1 MNHADTPAASPA
13 GSLDGLRVLDFT
25 QGLCGPFCTMQLGDA
40 GAEVIKIEPPAGD
53 FARRMGP
60 PFVATESAVFLSLNR
75 NKKSVVLDLETSQG
89 RDSAAL
95 LARDADVV
103 VEDFGP
109 GASERFG
116 LGYAQLRGGNQKL
129 IYCSITPFGEEGPLR
144 DAPGSEL
151 VVQAMAEYTASL
163 GRIGDPPVR
172 VGADVASLNT
182 GTFAAQAILAAL
194 FHRLRTGEGQRVAV
208 SEFGSL
214 LHMRGIMWHS
224 MSDPDDWYG
233 FHLDHYTKPPD
244 YGYQT
249 KNGAL
254 YFILRRGSSED
265 WDRLVMELGMEEVL
279 TDPRF
284 DDYGRAATSIG
295 RYATEVKPIWEKAF
309 ENRTREEIIDL
320 VKSVGG
326 DAVPMMDYP
335 ALLAHPQVAALGAI
349 TEIDHPTAGR
359 LRMVRPVAR
368 FSDTPNSIRLPPPML
383 GQHTEEVLQAAG
395 ILTPNP
401 KTDADIDRA
410 RRQT

>member
-1 MNHADTPAASPA
+1 MSNA
-13 GSLDGLRVLDFT
+13 GSLDGFRVIDFT
-25 QGLCGPFCTMQLGDA
+25 QGLCGPFCTMQVGDG

-60 PFVATESAVFLSLNR
+60 PFIGDESAVYLSLNR
-75 NKKSVVLDLETSQG
+75 NKKSVVLDLETSSG
-89 RDSAAL
+89 REAAAR
-95 LARDADVV
+95 LARDADIL

-109 GASERFG
+109 GAAVNIG
-116 LGYAQLRGGNQKL
+116 LGYDQLRSANPKL
-129 IYCSITPFGEEGPLR
+129 IHCSITPFGEDGPLR

-172 VGADVASLNT
+172 VGADIASLNT
-182 GTFAAQAILAAL
+182 GVFAAQAILAAL

-208 SEFGSL
+208 SEFGAL

-233 FHLDHYTKPPD
+233 FHLDHYTNPPD

-249 KNGAL
+249 KNGSL
-254 YFILRRGSSED
+254 YFILRRGNSED
-265 WDRLVMELGMEEVL
+265 WDRLVMSLGMEEVL
-279 TDPRF
+279 ADPRF

-320 VKSVGG
+320 VNSVGG

-335 ALLAHPQVAALGAI
+335 SLLAHPQVAALDAI
-349 TEIDHPTAGR
+349 AEIDHPTAGR
-359 LRMVRPVAR
+359 FKTVRPVAR
-368 FSDTPNSIRLPPPML
+368 FSETHNSIRMPPPTL
-383 GQHTEEVLQAAG
+383 GQHTEEVLRAAG
-395 ILTPNP
+395 IRVP
-401 KTDADIDRA
+401 KS
-410 RRQT
+410 

>member
-1 MNHADTPAASPA
+1 MNA
-13 GSLDGLRVLDFT
+13 GSLDGFRVIDFT

-40 GAEVIKIEPPAGD
+40 GAEVIKIEPRSGD
-53 FARRMGP
+53 FSRRMGP
-60 PFVATESAVFLSLNR
+60 PFIGDESAVFLSLNR
-75 NKKSVVLDLETSQG
+75 NKKSVVLDLETSYG
-89 RDSAAL
+89 REAAAL
-95 LARDADVV
+95 LARDADVL

-109 GASERFG
+109 DGAERFG
-116 LGYAQLRGGNQKL
+116 LGCAQLRDANPKL
-129 IYCSITPFGEEGPLR
+129 VYCSITPFGKDGPLR

-182 GTFAAQAILAAL
+182 GIFAAQAILAAM
-194 FHRLRTGEGQRVAV
+194 FHRIRTGEGQRVAV

-233 FHLDHYTKPPD
+233 FHLDHYTTPPD

-249 KNGAL
+249 KNGSL

-265 WDRLVMELGMEEVL
+265 WDRLIVELGMEEVL
-279 TDPRF
+279 ADPRF
-284 DDYGRAATSIG
+284 ADYGRAATSIG

-309 ENRTREEIIDL
+309 ANRTREEIIDL
-320 VKSVGG
+320 IKSVGG

-335 ALLAHPQVAALGAI
+335 PLLAHPQVAALAAI
-349 TEIDHPTAGR
+349 AEIDHPTAGR
-359 LRMVRPVAR
+359 FKTVRPVAR
-368 FSDTPNSIRLPPPML
+368 FSETQDSIRMPPPTL
-383 GQHTEEVLQAAG
+383 GQHTEEVLRAAG
-395 ILTPNP
+395 IAIP
-401 KTDADIDRA
+401 KSKT
-410 RRQT
+410 RQMLI

>member
-1 MNHADTPAASPA
+1 MSNA
-13 GSLDGLRVLDFT
+13 GSLDGIRVIDFT

-60 PFVATESAVFLSLNR
+60 PFLGDESAVFLSLNR
-75 NKKSVVLDLETSQG
+75 NKKSVVLDLETSSG
-89 RDSAAL
+89 SEAATQL
-95 LARDADVV
+95 TRDADVI

-109 GASERFG
+109 GAADRFG
-116 LGYAQLRGGNQKL
+116 LGYTQLHGANQKL
-129 IYCSITPFGEEGPLR
+129 VYCSITHFGEDGPLR
-144 DAPGSEL
+144 NAAGSEL
-151 VVQAMAEYTASL
+151 VVQAMAEYAASL

-194 FHRLRTGEGQRVAV
+194 FHRIRTGEGQRVAV

-214 LHMRGIMWHS
+214 LHMRGIMWS
-224 MSDPDDWYG
+224 AMSEPDDWYG

-254 YFILRRGSSED
+254 YFILRRGNSED

-279 TDPRF
+279 ADPRF
-284 DDYGRAATSIG
+284 GDYGRAATSIG

-309 ENRTREEIIDL
+309 ENRTREELIDL
-320 VKSVGG
+320 VKSIGG
-326 DAVPMMDYP
+326 DAVPIMDYP
-335 ALLAHPQVAALGAI
+335 SLMAHPQVAALEAI
-349 TEIDHPTAGR
+349 IEIDHPTAGR
-359 LRMVRPVAR
+359 LKMVRPVAR
-368 FSDTPNSIRLPPPML
+368 FSDTPDSIRLPPPTL
-383 GQHTEEVLQAAG
+383 GQHTEE
-395 ILTPNP
+395 ILH
-401 KTDADIDRA
+401 AVSVA
-410 RRQT
+410 RI

>member
-1 MNHADTPAASPA
+1 MTGA
-13 GSLDGLRVLDFT
+13 GSLDGFRVIDLT

-40 GAEVIKIEPPAGD
+40 GAELIKIEPPAGD

-60 PFVATESAVFLSLNR
+60 PFVGDESAVFLSLNR
-75 NKKSVVLDLETSQG
+75 NKKSVVLDLETSDG
-89 RDSAAL
+89 RDAAL
-95 LARDADVV
+95 ELARDADVL
-103 VEDFGP
+103 VEDYGP
-109 GASERFG
+109 DAVERLR
-116 LGYAQLRGGNQKL
+116 LGYAQLRDANPKL
-129 IYCSITPFGEEGPLR
+129 IYCSITPFGDDGPLR

-163 GRIGDPPVR
+163 GRIGDQPVR

-182 GTFAAQAILAAL
+182 GIFAAQAILAAL
-194 FHRLRTGEGQRVAV
+194 FHRIRTGEGQRVAV

-233 FHLDHYTKPPD
+233 FHLDHYTTPPD

-279 TDPRF
+279 ADPRF
-284 DDYGRAATSIG
+284 NDYGRAATSIG

-309 ENRTREEIIDL
+309 ANRTREEIIDL

-335 ALLAHPQVAALGAI
+335 ALLAHPQLAALGAI
-349 TEIDHPTAGR
+349 AEIDHPTAGR
-359 LRMVRPVAR
+359 FKTVRPVAR
-368 FSDTPNSIRLPPPML
+368 FSETQDSLRIPPPTL
-383 GQHTEEVLQAAG
+383 GQHTEEVLGVAG
-395 ILTPNP
+395 IALP
-401 KTDADIDRA
+401 KT
-410 RRQT
+410 